1 MNLSEDQKITR
12 DLILSTDVIQD
23 YIENEIT
30 FEECI
35 DEFQSLK
42 EGLDEHYHSKSN
54 IIDSRDY
61 RRLSEFNELLVQRSL
76 TLELDDIPCPISES
90 ELQTELLKHLN
101 KTDEM
106 H

>member
-1 MNLSEDQKITR
+1 MNLSKDQKIIR
-12 DLILSTDVIQD
+12 NLILSTDVIQD

-42 EGLDEHYHSKSN
+42 YGLDEHYRSKSN
-54 IIDSRDY
+54 IIDARDY
-61 RRLSEFNELLVQRSL
+61 RILSEFNELLAQRSL
-76 TLELDDIPCPISES
+76 TLELDDIPCPITES
-90 ELQTELLKHLN
+90 ELQNELLKILN
-101 KTDEM
+101 KTDEK

>member
-1 MNLSEDQKITR
+1 MNLSEDQKIIR

-23 YIENEIT
+23 YIEHEIT

-42 EGLDEHYHSKSN
+42 YGLDQHYHSKSN

-61 RRLSEFNELLVQRSL
+61 RRLSEFNELLAQRSL
-76 TLELDDIPCPISES
+76 TLEFDDIPYPISES
-90 ELQTELLKHLN
+90 ELQNQLLKLLN